1 MLDEQ
6 LKNYLQM
13 ETRLLTTPCI
23 IIETEKLGPKLQ
35 NVVQKLKSL
44 QLNKCGHEKKPLS
57 GAECIKAIVKENHYV
72 IATQDRDLQEWIR
85 RQIGIAL
92 LYLHN
97 VVPHL
102 DEPSEA
108 SKKFIN
114 RKSKAS
120 TKVSSFEDKRLLQ
133 IKKKEGLIEEPKVI
147 KPRKMKKLKGPNP
160 LSCKKKKVKLPDDK
174 LRKVQNKTIDKKKKK
189 TKVLASS

>member
-13 ETRLLTTPCI
+13 ETRHLTTPCI

-57 GAECIKAIVKENHYV
+57 GAECIKAIVKDNHYV

-85 RQIGIAL
+85 RQVGIAL

-133 IKKKEGLIEEPKVI
+133 IKKKEGLIVEPKII

-174 LRKVQNKTIDKKKKK
+174 LRKVQNKAIDKKKKK
-189 TKVLASS
+189 TKVQASS